1 MEASNAQPVI
11 RAGHSAAAER
21 TKRKKKM
28 LTQSNNGA
36 ICTDWWKP
44 SLRGG
49 RERRR
54 VSRWISW
61 RGGGPARCRSGPW
74 RYGDT
79 FLWWVW
85 GCACPLFEGKS
96 ILAHSHAC
104 LLSSRRTEAQD
115 TLTGSIYTAPAIET
129 SCHCRKERPLHIS
142 SLFEDGERWIC
153 RCLSLPD
160 YSWERESEMKKAVLV
175 ARPQCFSF
183 DDTLNDHINYLPSKV
198 SHRFRQRGAAFLNIW
213 PREQGDTWLVARSP
227 LQFRPH
233 LFTSLP
239 SAQGSGYCLAFTQR
253 IVSSQSGICSSPRGS
268 PTASGPH
275 PKAPHR
281 HLTEQM
287 AAL

>member
-21 TKRKKKM
+21 TKRKKKCWHNQTM
-28 LTQSNNGA
+28 GLFALIDGSHH
-36 ICTDWWKP
+36 
-44 SLRGG
+44 SEEGG
-49 RERRR
+49 KGG
-54 VSRWISW
+54 VFHVGFHD
-61 RGGGPARCRSGPW
+61 GGGPARCRSGPW